1 MAEMLDVESKM
12 DVCVAEKVN
21 MESLPP
27 EVLIKIFSFC
37 DEAATENLTVINK
50 KWLSLI
56 VNNRSTMMNMPL
68 RIHNNWSYTF
78 KVGGHFNRNYHYVSV
93 QSLSKPV
100 TPAMLKTWER
110 VGTHVKQLE
119 CIQSRLHEP
128 EVIVSVL
135 NSFPNVEKVSFKSSQ
150 LEPYDNI
157 KISTRVENDLNQL
170 KTLVMYNNCEL
181 VNFHVFT
188 QLARVKLN
196 TLKINSLS
204 RMEED
209 HNLMRFLCTQ
219 DKMENLALRGIFAS
233 NNVFSPMEDCKITFK
248 LKSLSLREFSSGP
261 KYGNVLKF
269 LQQQRDNLVHF
280 ELGNYFTSDIYEFV
294 FNRLLH
300 LNTLFLDVSG
310 VPPQLDFYDFIRIN
324 HNPMKLRL
332 RGEIKNNELSAKIL
346 SLFPNVYDLR
356 ISSKVSLET
365 LEYMR
370 ANLTHLTRISLHILP
385 SGVPKNITFPNLKV
399 VHLDWLDHTI
409 DWVHFLASNT
419 TIEELSLKWSKN
431 QFDTFGAALKTVC
444 QNLPM
449 LRILKIGT
457 LMNIDMEKIRDIQS
471 VCKGLDTIDILDE
484 NLDFNYMDDGMML
497 KKNGFK
503 FCAFAKKSMKVVFPP
518 EDSVWKDDDGDYD
531 SDSGLCQPGATLERT
546 KYSLWSL
553 SNDDEEY
560 GPIIRTWRRKHERY
574 LSNDFNSST

>member
-1 MAEMLDVESKM
+1 M
-12 DVCVAEKVN
+12 
-21 MESLPP
+21 
-27 EVLIKIFSFC
+27 
-37 DEAATENLTVINK
+37 
-50 KWLSLI
+50 
-56 VNNRSTMMNMPL
+56 RNMPL
-68 RIHNNWSYTF
+68 RIHNNWAYTY
-78 KVGGHFNRNYHYVSV
+78 KIGGNVVRNYHYVSV

-100 TPAMLKTWER
+100 TQHMMRTWER
-110 VGTHVKQLE
+110 VGTFVKQLE
-119 CIQSRLHEP
+119 CIQSRLYAP
-128 EVIVSVL
+128 EVIVSIL

-170 KTLVMYNNCEL
+170 RTLVMYNNCEL

-188 QLARVKLN
+188 QLAKVKLN

-219 DKMENLALRGIFAS
+219 DQLQNLALRGIFAS
-233 NNVFSPMEDCKITFK
+233 NNVFSPMDGCRINFK

-269 LQQQRDNLVHF
+269 LQQQKDNLVHF

-294 FNRLLH
+294 FNRLIH
-300 LNTLFLDVSG
+300 LETLFLDVSG
-310 VPPQLDFYDFIRIN
+310 CPPQMDFYEFIPVKE
-324 HNPMKLRL
+324 NPIKLRL
-332 RGEIKNNELSAKIL
+332 RGELKNNELYAKIL
-346 SLFPNVYDLR
+346 SLYPNVCDLR
-356 ISSKVSLET
+356 ISSKVTLET

-370 ANLTHLTRISLHILP
+370 ANLHNLTRISLHILP
-385 SGVPKNITFPNLKV
+385 SGVPKNLTFPKLEV

-409 DWVHFLASNT
+409 DWVHFLVSNP
-419 TIEELSLKWSKN
+419 TIEVLSLKWSKN

-444 QNLPM
+444 QNLPN

-457 LMNIDMEKIRDIQS
+457 LMNIDMEKIRDIQT
-471 VCKGLDTIDILDE
+471 VCKNLDTVDILDE
-484 NLDFNYMDDGMML
+484 NLDFNYSDDGMML

-503 FCAFAKKSMKVVFPP
+503 FCAFTKKSMKVVFPL

-546 KYSLWSL
+546 KYNLL
-553 SNDDEEY
+553 IPSNSDEEANPVY
-560 GPIIRTWRRKHERY
+560 RTWRRKH
-574 LSNDFNSST
+574 

>member
-1 MAEMLDVESKM
+1 M
-12 DVCVAEKVN
+12 
-21 MESLPP
+21 
-27 EVLIKIFSFC
+27 
-37 DEAATENLTVINK
+37 
-50 KWLSLI
+50 
-56 VNNRSTMMNMPL
+56 RNMPL
-68 RIHNNWSYTF
+68 RIHDNWAYTF
-78 KVGGHFNRNYHYVSV
+78 KVGGIFNRNYHFVSV
-93 QSLSKPV
+93 QTLNKEV
-100 TPAMLKTWER
+100 TDAMQKTWER

-119 CIQSRLHEP
+119 CIQSRLHAP

-157 KISTRVENDLNQL
+157 KISTRVENELNQL

-188 QLARVKLN
+188 QLAKVKLN

-209 HNLMRFLCTQ
+209 HNLMKFLCTQ
-219 DKMENLALRGIFAS
+219 DQMENLALRGIFLS
-233 NNVFSPMEDCKITFK
+233 NTVFSPIEGCSINFK

-294 FNRLLH
+294 FNRLIH

-310 VPPQLDFYDFIRIN
+310 IPPQMDFYDFIRIN

-332 RGEIKNNELSAKIL
+332 RGEQKKNELYAKIL
-346 SLFPNVYDLR
+346 SLYPNVHDLR

-370 ANLTHLTRISLHILP
+370 ANLSQLTRISLHILP
-385 SGVPKNITFPNLKV
+385 AGVPKDLTFPNLKV

-409 DWVHFLASNT
+409 DWVHFLASNR

-444 QNLPM
+444 QNLPL
-449 LRILKIGT
+449 LRIMKIGT
-457 LMNIDMEKIRDIQS
+457 LMNIDMEKIRDIQT
-471 VCKGLDTIDILDE
+471 VCKNLDTVDILDE
-484 NLDFNYMDDGMML
+484 NLDFNYSDDGMML

-503 FCAFAKKSMKVVFPP
+503 FCAFVKKSMNVVFPP

-531 SDSGLCQPGATLERT
+531 SDCGLSQPSATLDRV
-546 KYSLWSL
+546 KYNFYPP

-560 GPIIRTWRRKHERY
+560 VPFHRTWMRKY
-574 LSNDFNSST
+574 